1 MKIKNFLTVPLH
13 VGVGFMSRGALM
25 SMSVG
30 VVVSAMMSTAA
41 WAQTGSG
48 ASVGPVSVAMPTT
61 TTMPTTTSP
70 ALTPANNAPVP
81 MTAASVHGT
90 VAANESEMPALPADA
105 DTDVR
110 RGAYLAVAGDCIACH
125 VAKAG
130 KPFAGG
136 LAIATPLGVIYST
149 NISPSKTAGIGNYT
163 VAQFGAALREGKRAD
178 GAHLYPAMPYTAYA
192 KLNDAD
198 IASLYAYFMRGVQPV
213 DEAAPQTALPFPFNM
228 RFSMAGWN
236 LLFADGKP
244 FVPDVSQ
251 NAEWNRGAY
260 LVEGLAHCSTCHTP
274 RNFLM
279 AEETSKMLG
288 GGYVGT
294 WFAPNITSDAIS
306 GLGSWSVADVT
317 HYLQTG
323 VAVGKAQAAGP
334 MAEAIHHSFSHM
346 SDEDVHAMAVYLKGV
361 PSVHDAADTQSSAS
375 WGKPIS
381 DSDQVRGQAWP
392 DDANKLSGAQLYDAN
407 CASCHGAKGQGTP
420 DGGLPSLFHNTAVG
434 HVQADNM
441 VMTILQGDPLA
452 QGVAMPAFAEKL
464 SDEQVATLSNYL
476 IDQFGNP
483 STPKLT
489 VDQVR
494 TMRAGGAPSPLLK
507 LAHIGMAVAV
517 MVLIL
522 LILLVM
528 WARRRRHIR

>member
-1 MKIKNFLTVPLH
+1 MKIKNPLTVSVAMILRGTLTSIAI
-13 VGVGFMSRGALM
+13 GVMV
-25 SMSVG
+25 SV
-30 VVVSAMMSTAA
+30 VMPTAA

-48 ASVGPVSVAMPTT
+48 ASVGAVSVAMPTT
-61 TTMPTTTSP
+61 TTTPSATSP
-70 ALTPANNAPVP
+70 APASANNAPVP
-81 MTAASVHGT
+81 MTSASVHGMS
-90 VAANESEMPALPADA
+90 AADAGDMPALPADA
-105 DTDVR
+105 DADVR

-136 LAIATPLGVIYST
+136 LAITTPLGVIYST
-149 NISPSKTAGIGNYT
+149 NITPSKTAGIGNYT
-163 VAQFGAALREGKRAD
+163 LEQFGAALRDGKRAD
-178 GAHLYPAMPYTAYA
+178 GAQLYPAMPYTAYA

-213 DEAAPQTALPFPFNM
+213 DEAAPKTALPFPFNM

-236 LLFADGKP
+236 LLFANGKP

-279 AEETSKMLG
+279 AEETSKMLS
-288 GGYVGT
+288 GGYVGS
-294 WFAPNITSDAIS
+294 WFAPNITSDATS

-323 VAVGKAQAAGP
+323 VAEGKAQAAGP

-361 PSVHDAADTQSSAS
+361 PAVHDAADTQSPAS
-375 WGKPIS
+375 WGKPLT
-381 DSDQVRGQAWP
+381 DSDQVRGQVWP
-392 DDANKLSGAQLYDAN
+392 ADANKLNGAQLYDAN

-420 DGGLPSLFHNTAVG
+420 DGGLPSLFHNAAVG

-452 QGVAMPAFAEKL
+452 QGVAMPAFADKL

-507 LAHIGMAVAV
+507 LARIGMAAV
-517 MVLIL
+517 LVLLVLIL
-522 LILLVM
+522 LVV
-528 WARRRRHIR
+528 WARRRRNIR

>member
-1 MKIKNFLTVPLH
+1 MKIKNPLTVSVAMILRGTLTSIAI
-13 VGVGFMSRGALM
+13 GVMV
-25 SMSVG
+25 SV
-30 VVVSAMMSTAA
+30 VMPTAA

-48 ASVGPVSVAMPTT
+48 ASVGAVSVAMPTT
-61 TTMPTTTSP
+61 TTTPSATSP
-70 ALTPANNAPVP
+70 APASANNAPVP
-81 MTAASVHGT
+81 MTSASVHGMS
-90 VAANESEMPALPADA
+90 AADAGDMPALPADA
-105 DTDVR
+105 DADVR

-136 LAIATPLGVIYST
+136 FAITTPLGVIYST
-149 NISPSKTAGIGNYT
+149 NITPSKTAGIGNYT
-163 VAQFGAALREGKRAD
+163 LEQFGAALRDGKRAD
-178 GAHLYPAMPYTAYA
+178 GAQLYPAMPYTAYA

-213 DEAAPQTALPFPFNM
+213 DEAAPKTALPFPFNM

-236 LLFADGKP
+236 LLFANGKP

-279 AEETSKMLG
+279 AEETSKMLS
-288 GGYVGT
+288 GGYVGS
-294 WFAPNITSDAIS
+294 WFAPNITSDATS

-323 VAVGKAQAAGP
+323 VAEGKAQAAGP

-361 PSVHDAADTQSSAS
+361 PAVHDAADTQSPAS
-375 WGKPIS
+375 WGKPLT
-381 DSDQVRGQAWP
+381 DSDQVRGQVWP
-392 DDANKLSGAQLYDAN
+392 ADANKLNGAQLYDAN

-420 DGGLPSLFHNTAVG
+420 DGGLPSLFHNAAVG

-452 QGVAMPAFAEKL
+452 QGVAMPAFADKL

-507 LAHIGMAVAV
+507 LARIGMAAV
-517 MVLIL
+517 LVLLVLIL
-522 LILLVM
+522 LVV
-528 WARRRRHIR
+528 WARRRRNIR